1 MALPF
6 CLLFQAY
13 FVHSSAGTPESKDEE
28 TRQPKKPD
36 ALLYQK
42 SRRLAD
48 VFLPQTVAL

>member
-36 ALLYQK
+36 APLGQK
-42 SRRLAD
+42 RCRLTEA
-48 VFLPQTVAL
+48 FLSQTAAL